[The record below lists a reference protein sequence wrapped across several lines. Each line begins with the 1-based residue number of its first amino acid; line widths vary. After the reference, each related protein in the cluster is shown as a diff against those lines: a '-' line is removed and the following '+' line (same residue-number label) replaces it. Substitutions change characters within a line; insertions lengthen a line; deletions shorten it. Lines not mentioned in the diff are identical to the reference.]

1 MVRTFF
7 ALGGLMLC
15 LGLFSCYDENGTYGS
30 DLVDSAFRNVRIDT
44 STVVVTSVLI
54 DSLETS
60 GKNVALVGRYKH
72 SLWGVVSSHSF
83 IAYERPSYG
92 TDPDE
97 TVVLDSLVLSL
108 AFDGRFVGDTT
119 LQQTLSIYQ
128 LTEKIVLND
137 NGYLYNNSSVS
148 YAPEALAVCS
158 FKPKPKG
165 GEKLEVRLPD
175 ALGQDLLSRFHAQ
188 DQAVSEE
195 RFEDYFKGVAIRTW
209 REASLC

>member
-7 ALGGLMLC
+7 ALGCLMLC

-108 AFDGRFVGDTT
+108 AFVSPTNPLD
-119 LQQTLSIYQ
+119 LSA
-128 LTEKIVLND
+128 
-137 NGYLYNNSSVS
+137 NG
-148 YAPEALAVCS
+148 
-158 FKPKPKG
+158 
-165 GEKLEVRLPD
+165 
-175 ALGQDLLSRFHAQ
+175 
-188 DQAVSEE
+188 
-195 RFEDYFKGVAIRTW
+195 EDCLKR
-209 REASLC
+209 

>member
-1 MVRTFF
+1 
-7 ALGGLMLC
+7 MLC

-72 SLWGVVSSHSF
+72 SYGESSRR
-83 IAYERPSYG
+83 IALSLMR
-92 TDPDE
+92 DRAMDCPDE

-188 DQAVSEE
+188 DQAVSED
-195 RFEDYFKGVAIRTW
+195 RFEDYFKGVAIVPDLAGSESR
-209 REASLC
+209 

>member
-7 ALGGLMLC
+7 ALGCLMLC

-148 YAPEALAVCS
+148 YASRLLVCS
-158 FKPKPKG
+158 SNRG
-165 GEKLEVRLPD
+165 
-175 ALGQDLLSRFHAQ
+175 SRRAGRNWKSVFPM
-188 DQAVSEE
+188 
-195 RFEDYFKGVAIRTW
+195 R
-209 REASLC
+209 

>member
-7 ALGGLMLC
+7 ALGCLMHC
-15 LGLFSCYDENGTYGS
+15 LGLFSCYEEIGPNGS
-30 DLVDSAFRNVRIDT
+30 DLVDSAFRNIRIDT

-83 IAYERPSYG
+83 IAYESPCYG

-137 NGYLYNNSSVS
+137 NGYLYNNSSVNNLDILPFPS
-148 YAPEALAVCS
+148 L
-158 FKPKPKG
+158 KG
-165 GEKLEVRLPD
+165 CIQRK
-175 ALGQDLLSRFHAQ
+175 SRITQ
-188 DQAVSEE
+188 GIKSN
-195 RFEDYFKGVAIRTW
+195 
-209 REASLC
+209 

>member
-30 DLVDSAFRNVRIDT
+30 DLVDSAFRNIRIDT

-72 SLWGVVSSHSF
+72 SLWGVVSSYSF

-165 GEKLEVRLPD
+165 GRNWKSVFPMR
-175 ALGQDLLSRFHAQ
+175 
-188 DQAVSEE
+188 
-195 RFEDYFKGVAIRTW
+195 
-209 REASLC
+209 

>member
-7 ALGGLMLC
+7 ALGCLMLC

-44 STVVVTSVLI
+44 CTVVVTSVLI

-119 LQQTLSIYQ
+119 L
-128 LTEKIVLND
+128 
-137 NGYLYNNSSVS
+137 
-148 YAPEALAVCS
+148 
-158 FKPKPKG
+158 
-165 GEKLEVRLPD
+165 
-175 ALGQDLLSRFHAQ
+175 
-188 DQAVSEE
+188 
-195 RFEDYFKGVAIRTW
+195 
-209 REASLC
+209 

>member
-72 SLWGVVSSHSF
+72 
-83 IAYERPSYG
+83 
-92 TDPDE
+92 
-97 TVVLDSLVLSL
+97 LSL
-108 AFDGRFVGDTT
+108 MKD
-119 LQQTLSIYQ
+119 
-128 LTEKIVLND
+128 
-137 NGYLYNNSSVS
+137 
-148 YAPEALAVCS
+148 LAM
-158 FKPKPKG
+158 G
-165 GEKLEVRLPD
+165 L
-175 ALGQDLLSRFHAQ
+175 
-188 DQAVSEE
+188 
-195 RFEDYFKGVAIRTW
+195 IRTRRSYW
-209 REASLC
+209 TR

>member
-72 SLWGVVSSHSF
+72 SLWGSG
-83 IAYERPSYG
+83 R
-92 TDPDE
+92 
-97 TVVLDSLVLSL
+97 
-108 AFDGRFVGDTT
+108 DGRTG
-119 LQQTLSIYQ
+119 
-128 LTEKIVLND
+128 
-137 NGYLYNNSSVS
+137 
-148 YAPEALAVCS
+148 LASPV
-158 FKPKPKG
+158 
-165 GEKLEVRLPD
+165 
-175 ALGQDLLSRFHAQ
+175 SRF
-188 DQAVSEE
+188 
-195 RFEDYFKGVAIRTW
+195 RR
-209 REASLC
+209 SLCRRHDPPTNPLDLSANGEDRLKR

>member
-7 ALGGLMLC
+7 ALGCLMLC

-148 YAPEALAVCS
+148 YAP
-158 FKPKPKG
+158 
-165 GEKLEVRLPD
+165 RLWRS
-175 ALGQDLLSRFHAQ
+175 AHLNRSRRAGRNWKSVFPM
-188 DQAVSEE
+188 
-195 RFEDYFKGVAIRTW
+195 R
-209 REASLC
+209 

>member
-7 ALGGLMLC
+7 ALGCLMLC

-97 TVVLDSLVLSL
+97 TVPKSD
-108 AFDGRFVGDTT
+108 
-119 LQQTLSIYQ
+119 
-128 LTEKIVLND
+128 
-137 NGYLYNNSSVS
+137 YL
-148 YAPEALAVCS
+148 
-158 FKPKPKG
+158 
-165 GEKLEVRLPD
+165 
-175 ALGQDLLSRFHAQ
+175 LGA
-188 DQAVSEE
+188 
-195 RFEDYFKGVAIRTW
+195 Y
-209 REASLC
+209 

>member
-72 SLWGVVSSHSF
+72 CRRH
-83 IAYERPSYG
+83 
-92 TDPDE
+92 DPP
-97 TVVLDSLVLSL
+97 TNPLDLS
-108 AFDGRFVGDTT
+108 A
-119 LQQTLSIYQ
+119 
-128 LTEKIVLND
+128 
-137 NGYLYNNSSVS
+137 NG
-148 YAPEALAVCS
+148 ED
-158 FKPKPKG
+158 
-165 GEKLEVRLPD
+165 RLK
-175 ALGQDLLSRFHAQ
+175 R
-188 DQAVSEE
+188 
-195 RFEDYFKGVAIRTW
+195 
-209 REASLC
+209 

>member
-1 MVRTFF
+1 M
-7 ALGGLMLC
+7 
-15 LGLFSCYDENGTYGS
+15 
-30 DLVDSAFRNVRIDT
+30 
-44 STVVVTSVLI
+44 
-54 DSLETS
+54 
-60 GKNVALVGRYKH
+60 
-72 SLWGVVSSHSF
+72 GVVSSHSF

-165 GEKLEVRLPD
+165 GETGSPSSRCARARPLVPFSCAGSSGVRG
-175 ALGQDLLSRFHAQ
+175 AL
-188 DQAVSEE
+188 
-195 RFEDYFKGVAIRTW
+195 
-209 REASLC
+209 

>member
-72 SLWGVVSSHSF
+72 SLWGVVSSHS
-83 IAYERPSYG
+83 
-92 TDPDE
+92 
-97 TVVLDSLVLSL
+97 LSL
-108 AFDGRFVGDTT
+108 MKD
-119 LQQTLSIYQ
+119 
-128 LTEKIVLND
+128 
-137 NGYLYNNSSVS
+137 
-148 YAPEALAVCS
+148 LAM
-158 FKPKPKG
+158 G
-165 GEKLEVRLPD
+165 L
-175 ALGQDLLSRFHAQ
+175 
-188 DQAVSEE
+188 
-195 RFEDYFKGVAIRTW
+195 IRTRRSYW
-209 REASLC
+209 TR

>member
-7 ALGGLMLC
+7 ALGCLMLC

-83 IAYERPSYG
+83 IAYERPSYF
-92 TDPDE
+92 
-97 TVVLDSLVLSL
+97 LSAVRTNSACFLNYFLGIL
-108 AFDGRFVGDTT
+108 ALR
-119 LQQTLSIYQ
+119 
-128 LTEKIVLND
+128 K
-137 NGYLYNNSSVS
+137 
-148 YAPEALAVCS
+148 A
-158 FKPKPKG
+158 
-165 GEKLEVRLPD
+165 
-175 ALGQDLLSRFHAQ
+175 
-188 DQAVSEE
+188 
-195 RFEDYFKGVAIRTW
+195 
-209 REASLC
+209 

>member
-1 MVRTFF
+1 
-7 ALGGLMLC
+7 MLC

-108 AFDGRFVGDTT
+108 AFD
-119 LQQTLSIYQ
+119 
-128 LTEKIVLND
+128 
-137 NGYLYNNSSVS
+137 
-148 YAPEALAVCS
+148 
-158 FKPKPKG
+158 
-165 GEKLEVRLPD
+165 
-175 ALGQDLLSRFHAQ
+175 
-188 DQAVSEE
+188 
-195 RFEDYFKGVAIRTW
+195 
-209 REASLC
+209 SLCRRHDPPTNPLDLSANGEDCLKR